1 MTLLR
6 LFSYQINQTNAI
18 NYLINN
24 YLELLENAKTIQRHP
39 KTTIVNN
46 LVDNILQIEF
56 LFKSLFLFLRKLKVM
71 TNRSNDLIQMRPS
84 IPTALVNDSM
94 SSEERFQNAT
104 IRPLLMLQNDLLIE
118 VFKNYIAK
126 HKNVFYEL
134 SLPKQLDYIE
144 NAIYKDIKF
153 RNSIKGMIIGQ
164 FTLEEYAVYI
174 QNSSALNKRIMNLV
188 RERFIGHIQLF
199 KPEIAQVI

>member
-1 MTLLR
+1 
-6 LFSYQINQTNAI
+6 
-18 NYLINN
+18 
-24 YLELLENAKTIQRHP
+24 
-39 KTTIVNN
+39 
-46 LVDNILQIEF
+46 
-56 LFKSLFLFLRKLKVM
+56 M
-71 TNRSNDLIQMRPS
+71 TNRSDDLIQMRPS

-174 QNSSALNKRIMNLV
+174 QNSSAMNKRIMNLV